1 MKLNLISYAVQC
13 YLVLYEKTG
22 KRPPKGCLADIGLL
36 YEKQL
41 PVLESIDV
49 ILNLVNKSQAIRASG
64 GSIKLTNVGIE
75 GFGTAISMDSSTSVE
90 MDLVSIARCDTGVNV
105 NSNKNEEQ
113 IMPLVMKNSY
123 FNDVGT
129 VVRAP
134 EKMLVEVDNCDFK
147 KIEVGFDF
155 YVPESDLQKIG
166 LPVDTPQEFLLE
178 VAKLIR
184 QNASADDKTMV
195 DIIVESEFGKWLG
208 LVSGAVTIG
217 TPVIA
222 NLLTYFS

>member
-1 MKLNLISYAVQC
+1 MKFNLISYAVKC
-13 YLVLYEKTG
+13 YLVLYEITG

-41 PVLESIDV
+41 PVLESVNV
-49 ILNLVNKSQAIRASG
+49 ILNPVNNSQAICARSS
-64 GSIKLTNVGIE
+64 SIKLSNVGIE
-75 GFGTAISMDSSTSVE
+75 GFGTAIDMDSSTSVE
-90 MDLVSIARCDTGVNV
+90 MDLVSIARCNTGVNV
-105 NSNKNEEQ
+105 NSNKNEEK
-113 IMPLVMKNSY
+113 IMPLVMKNSN
-123 FNDVGT
+123 FKDVGT
-129 VVRAP
+129 VARAP
-134 EKMLVEVDNCDFK
+134 EKMLVEVDNCDFE
-147 KIEVGFDF
+147 KIGVGFDF

-166 LPVDTPQEFLLE
+166 LPVDTPQELLLE

-184 QNASADDKTMV
+184 QNASTDDKTMV
-195 DIIVESEFGKWLG
+195 DIIVESKFGKWLG